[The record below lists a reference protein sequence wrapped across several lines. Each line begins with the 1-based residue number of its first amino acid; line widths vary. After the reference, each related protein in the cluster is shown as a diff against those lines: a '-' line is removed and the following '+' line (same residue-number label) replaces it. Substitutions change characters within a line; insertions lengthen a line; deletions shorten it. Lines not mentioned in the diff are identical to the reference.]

1 MKRAPYAKTLI
12 WMTLALACVA
22 VVVFL
27 TRPRAIPVD
36 VETVAV
42 RRIDVGVESEA
53 KTRIHDRY
61 VVSAPVAGRLSRI
74 VYDEGDRI
82 TSGQSI
88 ATIDPLPYN
97 ASIEAALQ
105 KLRELEAQ
113 RAGVET
119 FRPKEE
125 ALAQARSRVSAS
137 RAGAA
142 AAYARVYAAQAAYE
156 QADKEAR
163 RQSALE
169 RQGYA
174 SAAVAEQTQLIR
186 TTRLREL
193 EMAKTGAAAAE
204 AQVAIDQAFV
214 DELTKK
220 VRDPD
225 YLRTVY
231 DSQMAAIR
239 AQLRNLEDQ
248 AHRTAIRAPTSGEIL
263 RVLQKSEAYVSSG
276 APIVEIGSSAKLEI
290 VADVLSQD
298 AVHIKRGDAVEVT
311 RGAGDAHPKAV
322 VRLVEPSGFTKISA
336 LGIEEQRVNVIADLP
351 HPTPSS
357 LGDAYRLDVRIITW
371 SGKALALPIPA
382 LVRCGADWCA
392 FVLQGD
398 TASRRVLRIGH
409 MGSDYAEV
417 LAGVSSGERVI
428 VRPSE
433 AIKPGSRVS
442 AKSP

>member
-1 MKRAPYAKTLI
+1 MKRAPLAKMLTWVTLG
-12 WMTLALACVA
+12 LACVVAA
-22 VVVFL
+22 VWL
-27 TRPRAIPVD
+27 SRPRAIPVD
-36 VETVAV
+36 VATVGV
-42 RRIDVGVESEA
+42 RRIEVGVESEA

-61 VVSAPVAGRLSRI
+61 TVSASVPGRLSRI

-82 TSGQSI
+82 TSGQTI

-137 RAGAA
+137 RASTA

-169 RQGYA
+169 HQGYA

-204 AQVAIDQAFV
+204 AQVAIDQAYV

-231 DSQMAAIR
+231 DSQMNAIR
-239 AQLRNLEDQ
+239 AQLSNLEDQ
-248 AHRTAIRAPTSGEIL
+248 AHRTAIRAPTSGQIL

-276 APIVEIGSSAKLEI
+276 APIVEIGNTARLEI

-298 AVHIKRGDAVEVT
+298 AVQIKRGDPVEVI
-311 RGAGDAHPKAV
+311 RGAGDVHPRAV
-322 VRLVEPSGFTKISA
+322 VRLVEPSGFTKVSA
-336 LGIEEQRVNVIADLP
+336 LGIEEQRVNVIADFP
-351 HPTPSS
+351 HAPAS
-357 LGDAYRLDVRIITW
+357 LGDAYRLDVRITTW
-371 SGKALALPIPA
+371 TGTALALPIPA
-382 LVRCGADWCA
+382 LIRCGSDWCA
-392 FVLQGD
+392 FVLERD
-398 TASRRVLRIGH
+398 RASYRRLRLGH

-428 VRPSE
+428 LRPSE
-433 AIKPGSRVS
+433 AIKPGAAVS
-442 AKSP
+442 VKSP